1 MSNLDFEQF
10 FERRSA
16 AAEAYVAG
24 DPERVDAL
32 VPKEGAATFHSPP
45 GDTVSGAAAVAARYS

>member
-1 MSNLDFEQF
+1 MSNPDFERF
-10 FERRSA
+10 FEQRSA

-32 VPKEGAATFHSPP
+32 VLKGRC
-45 GDTVSGAAAVAARYS
+45 ART